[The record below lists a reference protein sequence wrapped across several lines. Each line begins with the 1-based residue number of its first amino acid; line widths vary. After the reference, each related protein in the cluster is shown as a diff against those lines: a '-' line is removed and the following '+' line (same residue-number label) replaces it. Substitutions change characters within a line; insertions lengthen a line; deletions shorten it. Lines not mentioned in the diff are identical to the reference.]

1 MWAPLPCAD
10 YMFPFDTPNSDC
22 RPNSVVW
29 GLYTFLLVDGQIFRH
44 STSLGVPFTQIDC
57 QHFLLF
63 SNWNPEV
70 TRVCLWFFFISF
82 MSPESAPVRISVD
95 IFSGFAWWEMSI
107 HIICPIL
114 IKSEVFDVVQVPS
127 TSSVWL
133 LLRVDR
139 WQHLL
144 SFMMDFIKK
153 PLRSMHSYLSILLL
167 CLCLWYIITY
177 LYYLCWLSGKGA
189 HVSG

>member
-1 MWAPLPCAD
+1 MG
-10 YMFPFDTPNSDC
+10 
-22 RPNSVVW
+22 R
-29 GLYTFLLVDGQIFRH
+29 FLGTAL
-44 STSLGVPFTQIDC
+44 TWECPSLKLTASISFYFQTEI
-57 QHFLLF
+57 L
-63 SNWNPEV
+63 NV
-70 TRVCLWFFFISF
+70 TRVCLWLFFFIISF
-82 MSPESAPVRISVD
+82 MSPESAPVHISVD

-167 CLCLWYIITY
+167 FLCLWYIITC
-177 LYYLCWLSGKGA
+177 LYYLRWLSGKGA

>member
-1 MWAPLPCAD
+1 M
-10 YMFPFDTPNSDC
+10 
-22 RPNSVVW
+22 W
-29 GLYTFLLVDGQIFRH
+29 GLYTFLSVDGQIFRH
-44 STSLGVPFTQIDC
+44 STNLGVPFTQTDC

-63 SNWNPEV
+63 SNWNPECDKSV
-70 TRVCLWFFFISF
+70 PLIIFFIISF
-82 MSPESAPVRISVD
+82 MSPESAPVHISVD

-133 LLRVDR
+133 LLRVNR

-153 PLRSMHSYLSILLL
+153 SLRSMHSYLSMLLL
-167 CLCLWYIITY
+167 SLCLWYIITC
-177 LYYLCWLSGKGA
+177 LYYLRWLSGKGA